1 MGHLRFSDT
10 EQLSAPSLRLP
21 LISVALGY
29 AETHNIRK
37 TQLFGVPT
45 SPLRFLGT

>member
-10 EQLSAPSLRLP
+10 EQLSAPSLRL
-21 LISVALGY
+21 LVISVALDY

-37 TQLFGVPT
+37 TELFGVPT
-45 SPLRFLGT
+45 TPLRPPGT